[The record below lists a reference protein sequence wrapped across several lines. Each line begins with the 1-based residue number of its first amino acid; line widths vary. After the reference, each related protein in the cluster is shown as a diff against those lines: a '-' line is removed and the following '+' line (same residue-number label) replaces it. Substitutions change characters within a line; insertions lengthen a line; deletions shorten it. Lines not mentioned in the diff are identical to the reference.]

1 MREHLTASLERL
13 KTDYADIY
21 YLHRINPDIP
31 VEDVAEVMG
40 KLICEGLIRG
50 WGLSQVDVDV
60 INRAHKVT
68 PLSAVQ
74 NIYSMLERGVEEEVI
89 PYCIE
94 HNIGVVPF
102 SPIAGGF
109 LSGKVTVNSDFSHS
123 DDVRKF
129 VPQLRK
135 ENMEAN
141 QPVLELLG
149 SYAERKNVTMAQIS
163 LSWMLHKYPN
173 VVPIPGSKN
182 QQQYIATGRC
192 SCTDYCIWASRICRT
207 AGQQHERVEQK
218 VTDRRF

>member
-1 MREHLTASLERL
+1 M
-13 KTDYADIY
+13 
-21 YLHRINPDIP
+21 
-31 VEDVAEVMG
+31 
-40 KLICEGLIRG
+40 
-50 WGLSQVDVDV
+50 
-60 INRAHKVT
+60 
-68 PLSAVQ
+68 
-74 NIYSMLERGVEEEVI
+74 
-89 PYCIE
+89 
-94 HNIGVVPF
+94 
-102 SPIAGGF
+102 
-109 LSGKVTVNSDFSHS
+109 
-123 DDVRKF
+123 RKF

-182 QQQYIATGRC
+182 QQRILENLGAWNNIADRGGVCRTGRC